1 MHRTLFLD
9 FETYYDDE
17 YSLRKL
23 TPPEYILS
31 PKFELIG
38 CAVKEHG
45 KPSHFVDGPDF
56 AEWLEQYDPADTT
69 TVTFNALFD
78 NCILGWRYNW
88 VPARMYCAMRMAAA
102 LWGHELRS
110 VSLAS
115 VSKFCKLP
123 PKGDEIIAAKGMHRS
138 DLIRNLDQWQAY
150 QAYACRDNDNCEAI
164 FNKAYPEFPAQERKI
179 MDRVLRC
186 AVQPRFVVNILT
198 LRHHLDD
205 LAKLKEQTLADAGC
219 TIEELRS
226 NVKFEALLKARGVD
240 IEHKQ
245 SPTNPENRIPAFA
258 KTDEFMS
265 ILQVHEDPAV
275 QALAAAR
282 LGARSTIEQ
291 TRGERIMTIANMP
304 WAKYNHSS
312 SLLPIPLK
320 YSAAHTHRLGGDW
333 KINPQNLPSSRQVGS
348 KLRKS
353 LMAPPGHKVVVAD
366 KAQVE
371 CRVNAWLC
379 GQEDLL
385 QTFRD
390 KGDPYSLLGSYIFDI
405 PVDKTTHG
413 GFCRFVGKT
422 GVLGLGFMCGKD
434 KFYNM
439 VLRTARAQGMGQD
452 ILKTWTPDLAA
463 KAVRVYRETNHN
475 IVTTWTMLKNLLSMP
490 WLGMT
495 PPTSFGPCLISKG
508 CVEGPGGLKMRYGNP
523 RIELDVEGKEEF
535 RFDYGARSH
544 KIYSGLF
551 LENIVQFVARII
563 VMNDMLR
570 IGDRTN
576 AQLVLQSHDELVW
589 IVPDQDAEEHLRVA
603 IEEMSKAPSWAP
615 DLPMAAEGNIGQSYG
630 AAK

>member
-1 MHRTLFLD
+1 MTHRTLFLD

-45 KPSHFVDGPDF
+45 TPSRFIDGPDF
-56 AEWLEQYDPADTT
+56 KAWLSQYDPADTT

-78 NCILGWRYNW
+78 NCILGWRYNF

-115 VSKFCKLP
+115 VSKYCKLP
-123 PKGDEIIAAKGMHRS
+123 PKGDEIIAAKGMHRI
-138 DLIRNLDQWQAY
+138 DLLRSPTDPAQWRAY
-150 QAYACRDNDNCEAI
+150 QAYACRDNDNCEGI

-186 AVQPRFVVNILT
+186 AVQPSFWVDTKML
-198 LRHHLDD
+198 
-205 LAKLKEQTLADAGC
+205 EQHLADLEAFKQKTLVAAGC
-219 TIEELRS
+219 TIKELRS
-226 NVKFEALLKARGVD
+226 NVKFEALLKAKGVD
-240 IEHKQ
+240 IEYKQ
-245 SPTNPENRIPAFA
+245 SPTNPENKIPAFA
-258 KTDEFMS
+258 KTDEFMAN
-265 ILQVHEDPAV
+265 LQDHEDPEV

-291 TRGERIMTIANMP
+291 TRGQRIMDIAKLP
-304 WAKYNHSS
+304 WRGGPH
-312 SLLPIPLK
+312 LPIPLK

-353 LMAPPGHKVVVAD
+353 LMAPPNHKVVVAD
-366 KAQVE
+366 ASQIQ
-371 CRVNAWLC
+371 CRVNAWIC

-390 KGDPYSLLGSYIFDI
+390 KGDPYSRLGSYIFGI

-439 VLRTARAQGMGQD
+439 VLRTARAQGID
-452 ILKTWTPDLAA
+452 PVILKTWTPDLAA
-463 KAVRVYRETNHN
+463 KAVRVYRETNHS
-475 IVTTWTMLKNLLSMP
+475 IVSTWGTLRDILATA
-490 WLGMT
+490 WLGMGG
-495 PPTSFGPCLISKG
+495 PVRFGPCLISRG

-523 RIELDVEGKEEF
+523 RIELDVDGKEEF
-535 RFDYGARSH
+535 RFDYGARSY

-551 LENIVQFVARII
+551 LENIVQFMERII
-563 VMNDMLR
+563 VMNAMLR
-570 IGDRTN
+570 VGDRTG

-589 IVPDQDAEEHLRVA
+589 IVPDQDAKEHLAVA
-603 IEEMSKAPSWAP
+603 IEEMSKPPSWAP

-630 AAK
+630 EAK